1 MLAIVSITAPIFLLI
16 AIGYAAVRSRLLPYD
31 AIPGLGRFVLYF
43 ALPSLIVNT
52 LSSMDIEEVIEPGF
66 ILAYALGSLLMI
78 GLGLLLTLKILKN
91 EPVLASLKAMGMTVS
106 NTPYFGFAVLLQV
119 LDNVAGQALAMAMLV
134 ETLLIIPLS
143 MTLLEFHASRSIGMS
158 LGRVLIKLPQR
169 ILRNPLVISIT
180 SGIVISSL
188 DISLPQAVST
198 TLEMLGRSSAAIALF
213 VIGASLVGSPLKGT
227 LSGITPVLIG
237 KLLIHPLLVG
247 LIIWLLPPFNP
258 ELQLA
263 AVLLAAMPMMSI
275 YPIFGTQ
282 YGYRNFTA
290 STLMLTTITAF
301 ITISLIL
308 LFIQ

>member
-1 MLAIVSITAPIFLLI
+1 M
-16 AIGYAAVRSRLLPYD
+16 
-31 AIPGLGRFVLYF
+31 
-43 ALPSLIVNT
+43 
-52 LSSMDIEEVIEPGF
+52 
-66 ILAYALGSLLMI
+66 
-78 GLGLLLTLKILKN
+78 
-91 EPVLASLKAMGMTVS
+91 
-106 NTPYFGFAVLLQV
+106 
-119 LDNVAGQALAMAMLV
+119 
-134 ETLLIIPLS
+134 
-143 MTLLEFHASRSIGMS
+143 
-158 LGRVLIKLPQR
+158 
-169 ILRNPLVISIT
+169 
-180 SGIVISSL
+180 
-188 DISLPQAVST
+188 
-198 TLEMLGRSSAAIALF
+198 
-213 VIGASLVGSPLKGT
+213 
-227 LSGITPVLIG
+227 IG

>member
-16 AIGYAAVRSRLLPYD
+16 AIGYAAVRSRLLPYE

-213 VIGASLVGSPLKGT
+213 VIGASLVGNVINLSPRSPL
-227 LSGITPVLIG
+227 
-237 KLLIHPLLVG
+237 
-247 LIIWLLPPFNP
+247 
-258 ELQLA
+258 
-263 AVLLAAMPMMSI
+263 
-275 YPIFGTQ
+275 
-282 YGYRNFTA
+282 
-290 STLMLTTITAF
+290 
-301 ITISLIL
+301 
-308 LFIQ
+308 

>member
-169 ILRNPLVISIT
+169 ILRNPLVIAIT